1 MRGGVRG
8 WPPRLPRC
16 QAPVRSAVCPLG
28 ARASML
34 GGRLSGNAVDGPVCL
49 RSRVTAPVLR
59 NRSTP
64 SSGSGWT
71 DGRPGGGGSQVPRG
85 GSGASAVPSDHRAL
99 NSGGAGGARPRG
111 AARGR
116 EGAAPGWRGGRSPR
130 AAAGQGGARQGA
142 AGRGLAG
149 QKDSCSAPQC
159 RGDPAPPQP
168 SHAPAGAPGAEL
180 RPRPLRTLPFTS
192 PGDGTLI
199 LAARPS
205 PSRCTSS
212 RNDACK
218 SGVARPRLAASPLAV
233 GSRAAATSAASGFL
247 CPGHGWTDTS
257 GRFEGVSVGP
267 RGVVT
272 LCREEVSDFTDVLGG
287 ALEETPQTP
296 LFPPT
301 APSRPPLWDAGLTAD
316 SQWGK

>member
-1 MRGGVRG
+1 MCFPVPHAADTRRRPRRFSACGVRGAGCGVRGGVRG

-28 ARASML
+28 ATASML
-34 GGRLSGNAVDGPVCL
+34 GGRLSGNAVDGPVRL
-49 RSRVTAPVLR
+49 RSRVTAPVSK

-71 DGRPGGGGSQVPRG
+71 DGRPGGGGPQVPRG
-85 GSGASAVPSDHRAL
+85 GSGASAVHRAL
-99 NSGGAGGARPRG
+99 NSGGAGGAWPRG

-116 EGAAPGWRGGRSPR
+116 EGAARGWRGGRAPQ
-130 AAAGQGGARQGA
+130 AAAGQGSARQDA
-142 AGRGLAG
+142 ASQVRRTRA
-149 QKDSCSAPQC
+149 QPRSAVGTRHRLSP
-159 RGDPAPPQP
+159 G
-168 SHAPAGAPGAEL
+168 HAPAGAPGAEL

-247 CPGHGWTDTS
+247 CPGRGWTDTS

-267 RGVVT
+267 RG
-272 LCREEVSDFTDVLGG
+272 
-287 ALEETPQTP
+287 
-296 LFPPT
+296 
-301 APSRPPLWDAGLTAD
+301 DAVP
-316 SQWGK
+316 